1 MFEKVNLSHQYKTM
15 DRTAD
20 GFEKFAE
27 RGLV

>member
-1 MFEKVNLSHQYKTM
+1 MFEKVNLSHQDNTV
-15 DRTAD
+15 DRTVD